1 MKSLCVFKA
10 RGTWKALPACFNL
23 HVVVLCRS
31 VTESNDSQFPFLIVY
46 VLHVSLKLYL
56 IYSAKFNVLLFGYF
70 NQHLNKLVH
79 RLLELNF

>member
-10 RGTWKALPACFNL
+10 RGTWKAMPACFNL
-23 HVVVLCRS
+23 HVHVVVLCRS

-46 VLHVSLKLYL
+46 VLSLKLYL
-56 IYSAKFNVLLFGYF
+56 IYSAKFNVLLFGYY
-70 NQHLNKLVH
+70 QHLNNLVH